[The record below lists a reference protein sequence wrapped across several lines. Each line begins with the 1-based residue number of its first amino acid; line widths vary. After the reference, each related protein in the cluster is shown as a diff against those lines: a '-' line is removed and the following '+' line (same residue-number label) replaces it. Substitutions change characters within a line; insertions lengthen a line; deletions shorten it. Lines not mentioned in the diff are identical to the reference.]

1 MTDSYN
7 TGRGFAFVTFSS
19 AAEVRSGVH
28 IIVANDLQATAAIAA
43 MDGQEVCGREIQCNL
58 AKPKKVEGLGGG
70 RGGGAGPDLRDG
82 RAGLTSPCSS
92 SWPPSSPPGP
102 PSSGYSRP
110 SPSSLPGSGSSPF
123 SSLPR
128 PLSYTVSREQ

>member
-28 IIVANDLQATAAIAA
+28 IVVANDLQATAAIAA

-70 RGGGAGPDLRDG
+70 RGGGAGPESERYGMKVQMLLSFKVDGLVGTQVVLR
-82 RAGLTSPCSS
+82 T
-92 SWPPSSPPGP
+92 
-102 PSSGYSRP
+102 
-110 SPSSLPGSGSSPF
+110 
-123 SSLPR
+123 
-128 PLSYTVSREQ
+128 